1 MPLDFRQLT
10 GFIGPDCSVIR
21 NNESR
26 RLVPK
31 SGADS
36 SVASEHTQGVTRD
49 WHLQEWMAYAK
60 KRQAHLVSDLGWSRR
75 RASEVFN
82 GDQPYKRETVNE
94 LSDWLQIE
102 PFELLLPPEEAIA
115 LRQLRSSALRI
126 AQDISTSSTKPSSR
140 KTPATS
146 PAA

>member
-1 MPLDFRQLT
+1 MD
-10 GFIGPDCSVIR
+10 PDCSVIR

-26 RLVPK
+26 RHVPI

-36 SVASEHTQGVTRD
+36 LPQSEHTPIVTRD
-49 WHLQEWMAYAK
+49 WHLQQWMAHAK
-60 KRQAHLVSDLGWSRR
+60 KRQAHLVSELGWSRR
-75 RASEVFN
+75 KASEVFT
-82 GDQPYKRETVNE
+82 GDQPYKRDTVNE

-126 AQDISTSSTKPSSR
+126 AQDISSAGVKPGATKIR
-140 KTPATS
+140 
-146 PAA
+146 PAAPSA

>member
-1 MPLDFRQLT
+1 MPLDFRQIA
-10 GFIGPDCSVIR
+10 GFIEPDCSVIR

-36 SVASEHTQGVTRD
+36 SRQSEHTQIVTRD
-49 WHLQEWMAYAK
+49 WHLQQWMAHAK

-75 RASEVFN
+75 KASEVFN

-94 LSDWLQIE
+94 LSEWLQIE

-126 AQDISTSSTKPSSR
+126 AQDISSSTSKPDTR
-140 KTPATS
+140 KSHTPS
-146 PAA
+146 PAP

>member
-1 MPLDFRQLT
+1 MPLDFRQIA
-10 GFIGPDCSVIR
+10 GFMEPDCSVIR

-26 RLVPK
+26 RHVPK

-36 SVASEHTQGVTRD
+36 LPQSEHTPKVTRD
-49 WHLQEWMAYAK
+49 WHLQEWMAHAK
-60 KRQAHLVSDLGWSRR
+60 KRQAHLVSELGWSRR
-75 RASEVFN
+75 KASEVFT
-82 GDQPYKRETVNE
+82 GDQPYKRDTVNE
-94 LSDWLQIE
+94 LSEWLQIE

-126 AQDISTSSTKPSSR
+126 AQDISSAGIQAGLTKSRPS
-140 KTPATS
+140 A